1 MWKTRSGDCS
11 AASAT
16 GSTKRNPMIAAIL
29 LAAGESARMG
39 RPKQLLDW
47 GGTPLVT
54 AQVETLLAAGCRPV
68 VVVLGAH
75 EQRVRS
81 AIPVR
86 ADVQIATNRQWST
99 GRASSIRAG
108 ARAVP
113 SSVDAVLVSA
123 VDQPTRPEVVTR
135 LSEALQSNPTA
146 RIAVPRHD
154 GRNGHPPLFDASL
167 LPELQ
172 SVAERH
178 EGLREVRRR
187 HAEHT
192 MFVNVDDPIVTL
204 NLNTPEAYQ
213 NALTLL

>member
-1 MWKTRSGDCS
+1 
-11 AASAT
+11 
-16 GSTKRNPMIAAIL
+16 MIAAIL

-39 RPKQLLDW
+39 EPKQLLEW
-47 GGTPLVT
+47 GGAPLVT

-75 EQRVRS
+75 EQRVRR

-113 SSVDAVLVSA
+113 SSVDAVAVSS
-123 VDQPTRPEVVTR
+123 VDQPTRPELVTR
-135 LSEALQSNPTA
+135 LAEALQSDPSA

-172 SVAERH
+172 SVTERQ
-178 EGLREVRRR
+178 EGLRQVRRR
-187 HAEHT
+187 HAEYT
-192 MFVNVDDPIVTL
+192 IFVEMDDPLVLL
-204 NLNTPEAYQ
+204 NLNTPDAYQ
-213 NALTLL
+213 NALALL